1 MIEKL
6 QSWGFYFLV
15 ATIIIPHIHAQE
27 PVFQTFK
34 DTRVINTQ
42 SVETLPR
49 NELDFRISHRF
60 GDMFGDNGGWSTLYG
75 LENAADILFGVDYG
89 ISDYLTVGISRTKG
103 NGPLQKLVNGTIKLN
118 VQDQND
124 QGSSPFSIAIVA
136 MTSFSTMG
144 KSANPEDINYFNNFF
159 ERNILN
165 GQLLMARKF
174 NDRFSLQISGGY
186 TYRNIVEPSDQNGLA
201 NLGVA
206 FRLQLSR
213 IFSVIGDYTVP
224 LSNYRTKENGFY
236 NPLGVGFEFDT
247 GGHVFQ
253 INFTNARGIIETDF
267 IPYTRS
273 NWGDGEFRLGFTIS
287 RHFNL

>member
-1 MIEKL
+1 MNGKL
-6 QSWGFYFLV
+6 QSRFLLFLV
-15 ATIIIPHIHAQE
+15 SAIIIPHIHAQE
-27 PVFQTFK
+27 PVFQTFR
-34 DTRVINTQ
+34 DTRIINTQ
-42 SVETLPR
+42 SIETLPR
-49 NELDFRISHRF
+49 KELDFRISHRF

-75 LENAADILFGVDYG
+75 LENAADILFGFDYG
-89 ISDYLTVGISRTKG
+89 ISDYVTVGISRTKG
-103 NGPLQKLVNGTIKLN
+103 NGPLQKLINATIKLN

-124 QGSSPFSIAIVA
+124 QGTSPFSIAIVG

-144 KSANPEDINYFNNFF
+144 KSSNPEDINYFNSFF

-174 NDRFSLQISGGY
+174 SDRFSLQISGGY
-186 TYRNIVEPSDQNGLA
+186 TYRNIVEPLDQNGLT

-206 FRLQLSR
+206 FRFQLSK
-213 IFSVIGDYTVP
+213 ILSIVGDYTVP
-224 LSNYRTKENGFY
+224 LSNYRSSDNGFH
-236 NPLGVGFEFDT
+236 NPLGIGFEFDT

-253 INFTNARGIIETDF
+253 FNFTNARGIVETDF

-273 NWGDGEFRLGFTIS
+273 SWGDGEFRLGFTIS